1 MPKRTDIEKIL
12 IIGSGPIVIGQA
24 CEFDYSGVQAIKAL
38 KKEGYKVI
46 LVNSNPATIMTDP
59 EFADSTYIE
68 PLASEIIEKII
79 EKEKPDAILPTLGG
93 QTALNLACEL
103 AEKGILQKHNVELI
117 GADFETIS
125 KAEDRKLFKKMMMS
139 IGLDLPKSGYAYS
152 LEEAVKISQEIDFP
166 LIVRPSFTL
175 GGVGS
180 GTAFTK
186 EEFIEIVTSGL
197 QASPIKEVLIEE
209 SVLGWK
215 ELEMEVMRDAKDNC
229 IAICS
234 IENFDPM
241 GVHTGD
247 SITVAPAMTLTAKEY
262 SKMRED
268 SFRILRIIGMKTG
281 GANIQF
287 AQNPKDGRMVVI
299 EMNPRVSRSSALAS
313 KATGFP
319 IAKISTL
326 LAIGYNLDEI
336 KNDIT
341 SPNPASFEPTVDY
354 HVVKV
359 PRFAFEKFSDTNQT
373 LGTAMKSVGETMALG
388 RTFKEAIQKA
398 IRGLEVG
405 RSGYGLDKT
414 ALDIS
419 FEKLINENTDESL
432 KKAKDLVRAKLGT
445 PNCDRLYVIRF
456 AFKLDMTI
464 DEIFEIS
471 KIDPWFL
478 NQLKEIVEAEKEIPE
493 IFNLDGENQ
502 KQLLKK
508 IKEYGFSD
516 KQIAFATGKT
526 PEEIR
531 TFRKSLNVVPVYK
544 LVDTCAG
551 EFKANTA
558 YYYST
563 YEQEDDVPVT
573 KNKKK
578 IMILGAGPN
587 RIGQGIEF
595 DYCCVHAVF
604 ALKEEG
610 YETIM
615 VNSNPETVSTDF
627 DTADKLYF
635 EPLTTEDVLNIA
647 EKEGIEGV
655 VVQFGGQTPLNLA
668 SSLNK
673 AGIKIMGT
681 SVESIDMAEDRKIF
695 SKILNKI
702 NIPQAESGTA
712 VSFEEAKEIAKQIS
726 YPVMVRPSYVLGGR
740 AMKVVYDE
748 TELKEYITLASD
760 VTEGKPILIDKFLDN
775 AIEIDVDALSDGKDV
790 YIAGI
795 MEHIEEAGIHSG
807 DSACVLPTHTLK
819 KEIITQIKKY
829 TIDLAR
835 EINVKGLINIQ
846 FAVKDGV
853 VYILEA
859 NPRAS
864 RTVPFVSKAMG
875 IPLAKLA
882 SKIMTGKKLSSLIP
896 EDLLNGQ
903 LKHIDYYCVKEVVL
917 PWIRFSNV
925 DTVLGPEMKSTG
937 EVMGIDKDYGQAY
950 AKASLAAAT
959 RFPDKGT
966 VLISLGER
974 SKSKAL
980 QIARDFISLGFDI
993 LATKHT
999 AEYFIKNQ
1007 IAAKEVHKIEEGRPN
1022 VTDVI
1027 KNKDVC
1033 LIINTPSGSKSRK
1046 DGYQIRRTA
1055 VMHGVP
1061 ILTTLAAAV
1070 AAVEAIKSR
1079 KQMDWSV
1086 CPIQEYYKK

>member
-68 PLASEIIEKII
+68 PLVSEIIEKII

-326 LAIGYNLDEI
+326 LAIGYTLDEI

-456 AFKLDMTI
+456 AFKLNMTI

-516 KQIAFATGKT
+516 KQIASATGKT

-563 YEQEDDVPVT
+563 YEQEDEVPVT

-673 AGIKIMGT
+673 AGLKIMGT

-864 RTVPFVSKAMG
+864 RTVPFVSKAIG

-917 PWIRFSNV
+917 PWVRFSNV

-950 AKASLAAAT
+950 AKASLAAGT

-1070 AAVEAIKSR
+1070 ATVEAIKSR

-1086 CPIQEYYKK
+1086 CPIQEYYKN

>member
-68 PLASEIIEKII
+68 PLVSEIIEKII

-326 LAIGYNLDEI
+326 LAIGYTLDEI

-456 AFKLDMTI
+456 AFNVGMTI

-516 KQIAFATGKT
+516 KQIASATGKT

-563 YEQEDDVPVT
+563 YEQEDEVPVT

-673 AGIKIMGT
+673 AGLKIMGT

-864 RTVPFVSKAMG
+864 RTVPFVSKAIG

-917 PWIRFSNV
+917 PWVRFSNV

-950 AKASLAAAT
+950 AKASLAAGT

-1070 AAVEAIKSR
+1070 ATVEAIKSR

-1086 CPIQEYYKK
+1086 CPIQEYYKN

>member
-68 PLASEIIEKII
+68 PLVSEIIEKII

-103 AEKGILQKHNVELI
+103 AEKGILQKYNVELI

-125 KAEDRKLFKKMMMS
+125 KAEDRKLFKKMMLS

-152 LEEAVKISQEIDFP
+152 IDEAIKISQEIDFP

-241 GVHTGD
+241 GIHTGD

-319 IAKISTL
+319 IAKISTM
-326 LAIGYNLDEI
+326 LAIGYTLDEI

-432 KKAKDLVRAKLGT
+432 KKAKDIIRAKLGT

-456 AFKLDMTI
+456 AFNVGMTI

-478 NQLKEIVEAEKEIPE
+478 NQLKEIVEAEKEICE

-516 KQIAFATGKT
+516 KQIASATGKT

-531 TFRKSLNVVPVYK
+531 TFRKSLNIIPVYK

-695 SKILNKI
+695 SKILKKI

-712 VSFEEAKEIAKQIS
+712 VNFEEAKEIAKQIG

-748 TELKEYITLASD
+748 TELQEYITLASD

-775 AIEIDVDALSDGKDV
+775 AVEIDVDALSDGKDV

-819 KEIITQIKKY
+819 KEIIKQIKKY

-875 IPLAKLA
+875 IPLAKIA
-882 SKIMTGKKLSSLIP
+882 SKIMTGKKLSSLIS

-903 LKHIDYYCVKEVVL
+903 LKHIDYHCVKEVVL

-950 AKASLAAAT
+950 AKASLAAGT

-966 VLISLGER
+966 VLISLGEK

-980 QIARDFISLGFDI
+980 QIARDFIALGFDI

-1007 IAAKEVHKIEEGRPN
+1007 IDAKEVHKIEEGRPN
-1022 VTDVI
+1022 VADVI
-1027 KNKDVC
+1027 KNKDVS

-1070 AAVEAIKSR
+1070 ATVEAIKSR
-1079 KQMDWSV
+1079 KKMDWSV